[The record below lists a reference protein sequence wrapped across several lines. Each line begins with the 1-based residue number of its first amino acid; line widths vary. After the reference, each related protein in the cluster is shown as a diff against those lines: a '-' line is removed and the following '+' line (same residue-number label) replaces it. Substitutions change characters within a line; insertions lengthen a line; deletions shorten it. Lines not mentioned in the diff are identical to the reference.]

1 MRRALMLACLLTLAT
16 SLAAQ
21 SYTVSSGAISGG
33 YTDLTSPTPS
43 NLTAG
48 QLSAEIKPTG
58 FSFTYFGQSY
68 TSFKLG
74 SGGYMI
80 MGSAGTV
87 ISKSA
92 QHYTAPGLVI
102 APNWDHLAPG
112 QSLYPPTSPA
122 VPLPGRCNYTWAAG
136 VLTVEWRNC
145 PLVTDSATG
154 VRMKC
159 SLDTATGVIEFH
171 YGAVPSGC
179 TGSATGFA
187 HSAAIS
193 GPTGAAQ
200 QEVVDA
206 TDAGYINSTGGITT
220 WPVNRYVRFTPG
232 GSTPVNNPPSISVMQ
247 GSNTVTN
254 GGTVNVNHNIPLSA
268 LAFGIT
274 IDDAD
279 GDPSS
284 LAGAIT
290 NLGSTGIPLSE
301 WASASAGVPYTLNP
315 TTGVFNTAA
324 GVTHSVT
331 LTAHDGTDQ
340 TTFTFD
346 IVQAPAAPVPVMAVS
361 DGASVSAGQSAAGSN
376 RDFGSLDI
384 GAGSSSALTITV
396 SNSGSGTLNLGTIS
410 MTGDASHFVLDT
422 TGTSGNV
429 GTGASTTFTVSFDP
443 TSAGQK
449 IAQVTFSHDDPA
461 QANPFTF
468 EVTGLGT
475 TPAPVPLLV
484 VRENNS
490 GGAIIANGAAA
501 AGIRAFGSIDLAAPT
516 PTITIFVQNAGTAAL
531 ALGTPSATT
540 ADFTVNA
547 AGFPGSLA
555 GGAGATFTVSFTPA
569 TVGIK
574 SANVQFTHNDA
585 STTSPFSFQV
595 TGTATSTGP
604 GPGPTVGGA
613 GGGGGGGGCNAI
625 SGSHSWWL
633 LIIAL
638 GASLG
643 ARTWRR
649 RANR

>member
-1 MRRALMLACLLTLAT
+1 
-16 SLAAQ
+16 
-21 SYTVSSGAISGG
+21 
-33 YTDLTSPTPS
+33 
-43 NLTAG
+43 
-48 QLSAEIKPTG
+48 
-58 FSFTYFGQSY
+58 
-68 TSFKLG
+68 
-74 SGGYMI
+74 
-80 MGSAGTV
+80 
-87 ISKSA
+87 
-92 QHYTAPGLVI
+92 
-102 APNWDHLAPG
+102 
-112 QSLYPPTSPA
+112 
-122 VPLPGRCNYTWAAG
+122 
-136 VLTVEWRNC
+136 
-145 PLVTDSATG
+145 
-154 VRMKC
+154 
-159 SLDTATGVIEFH
+159 
-171 YGAVPSGC
+171 
-179 TGSATGFA
+179 
-187 HSAAIS
+187 
-193 GPTGAAQ
+193 
-200 QEVVDA
+200 
-206 TDAGYINSTGGITT
+206 
-220 WPVNRYVRFTPG
+220 
-232 GSTPVNNPPSISVMQ
+232 
-247 GSNTVTN
+247 
-254 GGTVNVNHNIPLSA
+254 
-268 LAFGIT
+268 
-274 IDDAD
+274 
-279 GDPSS
+279 
-284 LAGAIT
+284 
-290 NLGSTGIPLSE
+290 
-301 WASASAGVPYTLNP
+301 
-315 TTGVFNTAA
+315 
-324 GVTHSVT
+324 
-331 LTAHDGTDQ
+331 
-340 TTFTFD
+340 
-346 IVQAPAAPVPVMAVS
+346 MAVS

-643 ARTWRR
+643 TRT
-649 RANR
+649 